1 MPRVQF
7 VLLVFAALL
16 TTAIAVDTSY
26 RIWCYTGLKYII
38 GQEEKQDA
46 EECFAFF
53 GMKNYCY
60 KFVAST
66 PVQDIVKLGC
76 SSFICSGLRNTC
88 TKMEFSG
95 VNGTMCCCN
104 DTSYCNSARSPSI
117 LISFIIFPL
126 LFHFLN

>member
-16 TTAIAVDTSY
+16 TRTTSVDTSY
-26 RIWCYTGLKYII
+26 RIWCYTGLKYFI

-46 EECFAFF
+46 EECFSFF

-66 PVQDIVKLGC
+66 PVQDVIKLGC
-76 SSFICSGLRNTC
+76 SSFICS
-88 TKMEFSG
+88 
-95 VNGTMCCCN
+95 V
-104 DTSYCNSARSPSI
+104 
-117 LISFIIFPL
+117 SFIHAEFKKYPFFRDYGTHVPKWNTQGLTELCAAVMTRVIVTPL
-126 LFHFLN
+126 ILRQS

>member
-1 MPRVQF
+1 MPRIQF
-7 VLLVFAALL
+7 VLLVFAALV
-16 TTAIAVDTSY
+16 TRAIAVDTSY

-66 PVQDIVKLGC
+66 PVQDVVKLGC
-76 SSFICSGLRNTC
+76 SSFICSVSL
-88 TKMEFSG
+88 
-95 VNGTMCCCN
+95 
-104 DTSYCNSARSPSI
+104 
-117 LISFIIFPL
+117 LIRG
-126 LFHFLN
+126 